1 MLHMSS
7 RKLLKLAKSSLAS
20 PAFSFII
27 AMFSCRFGHEN
38 TATSY

>member
-7 RKLLKLAKSSLAS
+7 RKLLKLAKSSLTN

-27 AMFSCRFGHEN
+27 AMFSYRLRP
-38 TATSY
+38 

>member
-7 RKLLKLAKSSLAS
+7 HKLLKLAKSSLAS

-27 AMFSCRFGHEN
+27 AMFTYRLRP
-38 TATSY
+38 